1 VTRITKHLV
10 NLQNRIARAAAAAGR
25 NENEVSILAVSKR
38 HGVDAVHEAYA
49 AGLKAMGENYL
60 QEALEKMP
68 QCDPAI
74 TWHFIGRIQSNKTR
88 PLAENFDWVQTVAG
102 VKSAR
107 RLNDQRPEHFAP
119 LNICIQVCTDDG
131 DHGGVEP
138 AEVADLCDAIAG
150 FPRLRLRGL
159 MTIPAP
165 SDTESEQRKPF
176 RLLKSLYD
184 ELNSAGH
191 RLDTLSMGMTDDLEA
206 AIAEGSTMVR
216 IGTALF
222 GPRPE

>member
-1 VTRITKHLV
+1 MTRITKHLV

-38 HGVDAVHEAYA
+38 HDVDAVHEAYA

-60 QEALEKMP
+60 QEALEKIP
-68 QCDPAI
+68 RCNPGI
-74 TWHFIGRIQSNKTR
+74 EWHFIGRIQTNKTR
-88 PLAENFDWVQTVAG
+88 SIAENFDWVQTVSSE
-102 VKSAR
+102 KTAR
-107 RLNDQRPEHFAP
+107 RLNDQRPEQLAP
-119 LNICIQVCTDDG
+119 MNICVQVCTDES
-131 DHGGVEP
+131 DHGGVAP
-138 AEVADLCDAIAG
+138 SEVAELCRKISG

-159 MTIPAP
+159 MTIPLPADSE
-165 SDTESEQRKPF
+165 SDQHKPF
-176 RLLKSLYD
+176 RLLKGLYD

-191 RLDTLSMGMTDDLEA
+191 GLDTLSMGMSDDLEA

-222 GPRPE
+222 GPRP